1 MVRAFLLIGLGVAF
15 IAWGAAAF
23 RDLSSSSSR
32 ADLVEHIAGPALD
45 KLEELTDRV
54 STPAGE
60 PLTMRIAATGVA
72 IRSDCADDARAGGAL
87 AEGTLVAARGEAA
100 CFGWTLVELPIA
112 DGSATQQ
119 TWVRDA
125 YLELAP
131 RGSAGPPERV
141 ARAAR
146 PARRLSA
153 SGRGR
158 PARAS
163 RRTTSRP
170 RGGPPCASRACW
182 RRARAGAP
190 PPAGPCGASAA

>member
-1 MVRAFLLIGLGVAF
+1 MVRAFLLIGLGVAL
-15 IAWGAAAF
+15 ITWGAAAF
-23 RDLSSSSSR
+23 RDLTSSSSR

-60 PLTMRIAATGVA
+60 PLTMRIAATGGSGVA

-87 AEGTLVAARGEAA
+87 AEGTLVTVAARGEAA
-100 CFGWTLVELPIA
+100 CFSWTFVELPIA

-131 RGSAGPPERV
+131 E
-141 ARAAR
+141 AA
-146 PARRLSA
+146 PDHPSE
-153 SGRGR
+153 
-158 PARAS
+158 
-163 RRTTSRP
+163 
-170 RGGPPCASRACW
+170 
-182 RRARAGAP
+182 
-190 PPAGPCGASAA
+190 